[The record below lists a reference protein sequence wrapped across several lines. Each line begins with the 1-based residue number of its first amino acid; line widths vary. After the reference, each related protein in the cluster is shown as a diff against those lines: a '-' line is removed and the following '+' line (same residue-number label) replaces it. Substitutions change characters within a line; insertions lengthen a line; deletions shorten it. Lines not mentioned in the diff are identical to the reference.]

1 MGQVAHLEAQV
12 IKQDAVAKWLHEHRF
27 GCVARYGTDE
37 VSREAY
43 DRQAHTMD
51 AKSLLETLAT
61 RKK

>member
-1 MGQVAHLEAQV
+1 MT
-12 IKQDAVAKWLHEHRF
+12 KQDAVAKWLHEHRF